1 MTLEFAITLA
11 LRYLVVMLFLP
22 FSALDKILN
31 FKGAVAQAREAIPS
45 DGAAR
50 LAIVAALC
58 IEIIMPLGILTGVAD
73 RLAALILAGY
83 CVITALLW
91 KQFWKPGDF
100 WSTGSSRARD
110 LFWDFLKNL
119 SLAGGIL
126 LITFGTDVRTG
137 CGLAV
142 GSATL
147 LASVFGS
154 PSGALRRGHADRPET
169 ADSVLASMD
178 RCGRRQPSDQML
190 PDGVRAAIHQQAG
203 AAAMAGSQDQSRGDH
218 DDDGA
223 PGRLGR

>member
-1 MTLEFAITLA
+1 VTLEFAITLA

-31 FKGAVAQAREAIPS
+31 FNGAVAQARQAIPS

-50 LAIVAALC
+50 IAIVAALC
-58 IEIIMPLGILTGVAD
+58 TEIIMPLCILTGVAD

-126 LITFGTDVRTG
+126 LITFGTDVRQVAA
-137 CGLAV
+137 LLSDPQLSSHPY
-142 GSATL
+142 SA
-147 LASVFGS
+147 
-154 PSGALRRGHADRPET
+154 HRP
-169 ADSVLASMD
+169 A
-178 RCGRRQPSDQML
+178 Q
-190 PDGVRAAIHQQAG
+190 
-203 AAAMAGSQDQSRGDH
+203 
-218 DDDGA
+218 
-223 PGRLGR
+223 